1 LNPEGELSFGPIT
14 TPVRNLITRELPAPG
29 VENSAQ
35 PSTPEGQLVPFVAP
49 LQSELDSCDDPA
61 WPLEA
66 SKEDREA
73 GIALPVPPVPD
84 NTGPISGF
92 ESPSWDGGSPLPAEE
107 SNPEEAE
114 SPEEQGPLSAAPS
127 TSVGIATPAL
137 LPPAGSTTTITAIAK
152 RKAILLERYYDAYPD
167 ERPRSVS
174 QESKAPPPKAP
185 QGYDGQQ
192 PSSPP
197 VRASP
202 GDVAEAT
209 TPTPEPRPL
218 SAAPST
224 SVGTV
229 SAGIVFPLATPAD
242 DLLPTFPTDEES
254 DAGAQRPSPMNVD
267 SERAS
272 QEAALNKSPPR
283 SAVPT
288 SEPKRYRL
296 DVPVSL
302 ESESEE
308 EDSFGNRPIA
318 PTRVFLDSDGPP
330 KGVHIILLGGSPG
343 FGV

>member
-1 LNPEGELSFGPIT
+1 VLH
-14 TPVRNLITRELPAPG
+14 PA
-29 VENSAQ
+29 
-35 PSTPEGQLVPFVAP
+35 
-49 LQSELDSCDDPA
+49 
-61 WPLEA
+61 
-66 SKEDREA
+66 
-73 GIALPVPPVPD
+73 
-84 NTGPISGF
+84 
-92 ESPSWDGGSPLPAEE
+92 
-107 SNPEEAE
+107 
-114 SPEEQGPLSAAPS
+114 PLSA
-127 TSVGIATPAL
+127 L
-137 LPPAGSTTTITAIAK
+137 LPRISCLPRTLPRLLLRLLHYVLATLQHT
-152 RKAILLERYYDAYPD
+152 RKKTRFP
-167 ERPRSVS
+167 VS
-174 QESKAPPPKAP
+174 QEGQATPPKAP
-185 QGYDGQQ
+185 QGYEGTQ
-192 PSSPP
+192 SASPP

-202 GDVAEAT
+202 GDVAEVT